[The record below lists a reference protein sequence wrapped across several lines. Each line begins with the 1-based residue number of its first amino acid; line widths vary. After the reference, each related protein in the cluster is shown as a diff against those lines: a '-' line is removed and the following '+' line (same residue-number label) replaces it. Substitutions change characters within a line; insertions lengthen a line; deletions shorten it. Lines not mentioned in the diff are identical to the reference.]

1 MGFAILTMNK
11 ELPAIIERIDGLR
24 DLFIEKFKENSENH
38 LRIENQNVNDHNR
51 IETQAIKTNGRLRML
66 EKFMWCCGGGMA
78 TVLMKTTYQTCLSQ
92 EDNFDRAFPLLLYKQ
107 TVTHLLE
114 PSLFEVHSLFV
125 QA

>member
-66 EKFMWCCGGGMA
+66 EKFMWCCGGGMS
-78 TVLMKTTYQTCLSQ
+78 VLVFFLNYWVIPDIK
-92 EDNFDRAFPLLLYKQ
+92 
-107 TVTHLLE
+107 
-114 PSLFEVHSLFV
+114 SLQKAQAETKKIDEEQIKKLISEVVDSK
-125 QA
+125 